1 MNYPTGHKQM
11 DEHELFY
18 FSLRAILS
26 TILKLEN
33 IGQLYHKHKIREI
46 LNCDMAEALE
56 QDSKLNGL
64 MA

>member
-1 MNYPTGHKQM
+1 M
-11 DEHELFY
+11 DEHELSY

-46 LNCDMAEALE
+46 LNCDTAEALE

>member
-1 MNYPTGHKQM
+1 M

-56 QDSKLNGL
+56 QDSKFNGL